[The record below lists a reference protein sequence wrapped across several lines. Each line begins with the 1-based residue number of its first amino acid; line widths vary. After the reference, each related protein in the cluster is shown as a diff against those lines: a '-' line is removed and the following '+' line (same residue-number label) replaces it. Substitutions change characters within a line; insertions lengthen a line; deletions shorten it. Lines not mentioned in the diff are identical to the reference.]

1 MPAHNR
7 DRNRDRNR
15 DHSRPRPRPRPLAL
29 AVATALAATGLALPL
44 ATTAVAADP
53 APLASDFNGDGY
65 ADLAVG
71 VPAGSVDGKAKAG
84 YVSVVFGGENGP
96 GPHGVRR
103 ITQATVEV
111 PGTPEAG
118 DRFGGAVTTAYIDDD
133 NYADLV
139 IGAPGED
146 IDTNAD
152 AGSVTVLYGTGDG
165 FATANT
171 AARGDVAG
179 AAYGNALVAAD
190 FTGDTDVD
198 LAIGGKDKVV
208 YNAHPLVART
218 ETLMGDR
225 MGGRAPVMTTGDFD
239 SDGRPELAVA
249 FYTQN
254 QPYTQSHVQLFKY
267 FKDEYRFGLTWS
279 SDNSAANALAAG
291 DFNGDGHDDLAL
303 GNCREIADENI
314 DDPCGPEGFAKGG
327 GIHIHYG
334 DGNGLVWE
342 GQTLNQDTP
351 GVPGVAETGDDF
363 GNALTASDVD
373 GDGKDDLIAGA
384 PGEAIGSA
392 ARAGSVTVLKGGAQ
406 GILGT
411 DGTARAAA
419 FQQNTPDVL
428 GAAEASDTFGA
439 ALATADHNGDGV
451 PDLSVAAPGENASA
465 GGVWNLPGAVPGG
478 SVVTP
483 NSLGLPSSSDPLAYG
498 AVLRR

>member
-1 MPAHNR
+1 METLLVHTR
-7 DRNRDRNR
+7 
-15 DHSRPRPRPRPLAL
+15 LATAALTLL
-29 AVATALAATGLALPL
+29 AVGLAPLTLP
-44 ATTAVAADP
+44 TAASAAP
-53 APLASDFNGDGY
+53 ARHTDDFNGDGY

-71 VPAGSVDGKAKAG
+71 VPSATVGGKAKAG
-84 YVSVVFGGENGP
+84 YVSVVFGGEYGP
-96 GPHGVRR
+96 GPHSVRV

-118 DRFGGAVTTAYIDDD
+118 DRFGGAVTTAHVDDD
-133 NYADLV
+133 QYADLV

-146 IDTNAD
+146 IDAKTD

-165 FATANT
+165 FALANT
-171 AARGDVAG
+171 AARGAQSGD
-179 AAYGNALVAAD
+179 AYGNALAAAD

-208 YNAHPLVART
+208 ANLNPYAADTTPLMA
-218 ETLMGDR
+218 DR

-239 SDGRPELAVA
+239 SDGRPDLAVA

-254 QPYTQSHVQLFKY
+254 QPYTQSHVQVRSYL
-267 FKDEYRFGLTWS
+267 KDEGYFGLAFS
-279 SDNSAANALAAG
+279 SDNSAAGALAAG

-314 DDPCGPEGFAKGG
+314 DDPCGPEELAKGG

-334 DGNGLVWE
+334 DGSGLVWQ
-342 GQTLNQDTP
+342 GQTLNQDTA

-363 GNALTASDVD
+363 GNALAAADID

-392 ARAGSVTVLKGGAQ
+392 ARAGSVTVLKGGTK
-406 GILGT
+406 GILDDRG
-411 DGTARAAA
+411 AASA
-419 FQQNTPDVL
+419 VAYQQNSPGIL
-428 GAAEASDTFGA
+428 GAAEAGDTFGA
-439 ALATADHNGDGV
+439 ALAFGDHNGDGV
-451 PDLSVAAPGENASA
+451 PDLSVAAPGENSSA
-465 GGVWNLPGAVPGG
+465 GGVWDLPGAKAGG

-483 NSLGLPSSSDPLAYG
+483 NSLGLPASSNPYAYG
-498 AVLRR
+498 AVIGR

>member
-1 MPAHNR
+1 MR
-7 DRNRDRNR
+7 TRT
-15 DHSRPRPRPRPLAL
+15 LAL
-29 AVATALAATGLALPL
+29 ALAAATALAATGLTLPL
-44 ATTAVAADP
+44 TTAAHAAPP
-53 APLASDFNGDGY
+53 AAPPTVPAEPTPLAGDFNGDGY

-71 VPAGSVDGKAKAG
+71 VPSGSVDGKAKAG
-84 YVSVVFGGENGP
+84 YVSVVFGGEDGP
-96 GPHGVRR
+96 GTNGVRR

-133 NYADLV
+133 KYADLV

-146 IDTNAD
+146 IAAKTD

-165 FATANT
+165 FSVANT
-171 AARGDVAG
+171 AARGDKTG

-198 LAIGGKDKVV
+198 LAIGGKDQVV
-208 YNAHPLVART
+208 YNAHPLVDRTQPLMARP
-218 ETLMGDR
+218 
-225 MGGRAPVMTTGDFD
+225 MGGRAPVMTTGDYN

-249 FYTQN
+249 YYTQN
-254 QPYTQSHVQLFKY
+254 QPNTQSHVQLY
-267 FKDEYRFGLTWS
+267 DYSKDEYAFFLTWS
-279 SDNSAANALAAG
+279 SDNSAANALATG

-314 DDPCGPEGFAKGG
+314 DDPCGPEEIAKGG

-334 DGNGLVWE
+334 DGTGLVWE

-363 GNALTASDVD
+363 GNALVATDLD

-392 ARAGSVTVLKGGAQ
+392 ARAGSVTVLKGGAK
-406 GILGT
+406 GILNA
-411 DGTARAAA
+411 DGSAAGA
-419 FQQNTPDVL
+419 VAYQQNTP
-428 GAAEASDTFGA
+428 GIPGTAEKGDTFGA
-439 ALATADHNGDGV
+439 NLAAADHDGDGR
-451 PDLSVAAPGENASA
+451 PDVSVAAPGENASA
-465 GGVWNLPGAVPGG
+465 GGVWELPGGG
-478 SVVTP
+478 ATGSRAITP
-483 NSLGLPSSSDPLAYG
+483 NSIGLPASSHPYAYG
-498 AVLRR
+498 AVLGR

>member
-1 MPAHNR
+1 MPVR
-7 DRNRDRNR
+7 VRT
-15 DHSRPRPRPRPLAL
+15 LAL
-29 AVATALAATGLALPL
+29 AAATALAATGLTLP
-44 ATTAVAADP
+44 VAAGASAAGP
-53 APLASDFNGDGY
+53 AGPAALKSDFNGDGY

-71 VPAGSVDGKAKAG
+71 VPSGTVDGKRKAG
-84 YVSVVFGGENGP
+84 YVSVTFGGEDGP
-96 GPHGVRR
+96 GSNGVRR

-133 NYADLV
+133 QYADLV

-146 IDTNAD
+146 IDTKAD

-171 AARGDVAG
+171 AARGDAAG

-198 LAIGGKDKVV
+198 LAIGAKDKVV
-208 YNAHPLVART
+208 YNSHPLVART
-218 ETLMGDR
+218 DILMGDR
-225 MGGRAPVMTTGDFD
+225 MGGRAPVLSTGDFD

-254 QPYTQSHVQLFKY
+254 QPYTQSHVQLFRY
-267 FKDEYRFGLTWS
+267 MKDEYRFGLTWS
-279 SDNSAANALAAG
+279 SDNSAANALAVG
-291 DFNGDGHDDLAL
+291 DFNGDGKDDLAL

-314 DDPCGPEGFAKGG
+314 DDPCGPEETAKGG

-334 DGNGLVWE
+334 GGDEPIWK

-351 GVPGVAETGDDF
+351 GVPGVAEKGDDF
-363 GNALTASDVD
+363 GNALAVADID

-392 ARAGSVTVLKGGAQ
+392 AGAGSVTVLKGGAN
-406 GILGT
+406 GILDA
-411 DGTARAAA
+411 DGKASAVAY
-419 FQQNTPDVL
+419 QQDSPGIPGV
-428 GAAEASDTFGA
+428 AEKGDRFGA
-439 ALATADHNGDGV
+439 ALATADHDGDGR
-451 PDLSVAAPGENASA
+451 PDLSVGAPGENASS
-465 GGVWNLPGAVPGG
+465 GGVWNLPSVAPSAV
-478 SVVTP
+478 SVITP
-483 NSLGLPSSSDPLAYG
+483 NSLDQPASSDATMYG